1 KNRLHFKKT
10 KIQIDR
16 YLPMWLRKFSLI
28 QRLGIIVAL
37 ITLLFVL
44 LTAVVLNRHYEALKQ
59 KSYDENQHLVEVVHT
74 MLSSFAART
83 DVDEATAKQQ
93 ALEAV
98 KALRYDGSNYF
109 WIQDQTPSMVMHP
122 IKPALDGQ
130 DLRTFKDGN
139 GKAFF
144 IELAQKV
151 KSKGEGFVDYVWPLP
166 GEESPTDKISYVKEF
181 KPWGWTVGSGIYLT
195 NLEKEFAHLR
205 NVITVFCLVSI
216 VLVVVLVYVIGGSIV
231 KPVQEVSERMKDISQ
246 GEGDLTRSLPETG
259 QDEVTRLARYFNEYT
274 KKMRHSLLGIREN
287 INSLTQQAE
296 LVETSSKNS
305 NAQAQTQN
313 ENMLQVAAAMEEMT
327 TQINEVS
334 NNADSA
340 EKSTSSARGNVQN
353 GASVVDSTVND
364 IRSLTSDIESV
375 SSAVTEL
382 AAQTESIGAVL
393 DVIRGI
399 AEQTNLLALNAA
411 IEAARAGEQGRGFAV
426 VADEVRTLAS
436 RTGQSTDEIQAMI
449 EELQS
454 NAKSAVDAVK
464 VSQSA
469 STKTVD
475 NAIQANQNLQ
485 EADRLMTEIADM
497 SSEIARATEQQAEA
511 ATEANMR
518 INALSGA
525 ADSSLRTA
533 DELAAASQALR
544 ASCIA
549 IMDIANR
556 FKL

>member
-1 KNRLHFKKT
+1 
-10 KIQIDR
+10 
-16 YLPMWLRKFSLI
+16 MWLRKFSLI
-28 QRLGIIVAL
+28 QRLGIIAAL

-44 LTAVVLNRHYEALKQ
+44 LTALVLNRHYEALKQ

-74 MLSSFAART
+74 LLGSFAKRE
-83 DVDEATAKQQ
+83 DVDEATAKQL

-98 KALRYDGSNYF
+98 KALRYDGNNYF
-109 WIQDQTPSMVMHP
+109 WIQDETPAMVMHP
-122 IKPALDGQ
+122 MKPALDGK

-144 IELAQKV
+144 IEMAQKV
-151 KSKGEGFVDYVWPLP
+151 KAKGEGFVDYVWPLP
-166 GEESPTDKISYVKEF
+166 GEEAPTDKISYVKAF

-195 NLEKEFAHLR
+195 NLEEEYAHLR
-205 NVITVFCLVSI
+205 NVIVVFCVVS
-216 VLVVVLVYVIGGSIV
+216 VVLVILLIYVIGGSIV

-274 KKMRHSLLGIREN
+274 EKMRQSLLGIREN

-340 EKSTSSARGNVQN
+340 EKGTSSARSNVQH
-353 GASVVDSTVND
+353 GASVVDSTVQD

-375 SSAVTEL
+375 SNVVTEL
-382 AAQTESIGAVL
+382 AAQTDSIGAVL

-449 EELQS
+449 EKLQS
-454 NAKSAVDAVK
+454 NAKNAVDAVK
-464 VSQSA
+464 VSQAA
-469 STKTVD
+469 SSKTVD

-485 EADRLMTEIADM
+485 EADRLMTEIADK

-544 ASCIA
+544 SSCLA
-549 IMDIANR
+549 IMEIANR

>member
-1 KNRLHFKKT
+1 
-10 KIQIDR
+10 
-16 YLPMWLRKFSLI
+16 MWLRKFSLI
-28 QRLGIIVAL
+28 QRLGIIAAL

-44 LTAVVLNRHYEALKQ
+44 LTALVLNRHYEALKQ

-74 MLSSFAART
+74 LLGSFAKRE
-83 DVDEATAKQQ
+83 DVDEATAKQL

-98 KALRYDGSNYF
+98 KALRYDGNNYF
-109 WIQDQTPSMVMHP
+109 WIQDETPAMVMHP
-122 IKPALDGQ
+122 MKPALDGK

-144 IELAQKV
+144 IEMAQKV
-151 KSKGEGFVDYVWPLP
+151 KAKGEGFVDYVWPLP
-166 GEESPTDKISYVKEF
+166 GEEAPTDKISYVKAF

-195 NLEKEFAHLR
+195 NLEEEYAHLR
-205 NVITVFCLVSI
+205 NVIVVFCVVS
-216 VLVVVLVYVIGGSIV
+216 VVLVILLIYVIGGSIV

-246 GEGDLTRSLPETG
+246 GEGDLTHSLPETG

-274 KKMRHSLLGIREN
+274 EKMRQSLLGIREN

-340 EKSTSSARGNVQN
+340 EKGTSSARSNVQH
-353 GASVVDSTVND
+353 GTSVVDSTVQD

-375 SSAVTEL
+375 SNVVTEL
-382 AAQTESIGAVL
+382 AAQTDSIGAVL

-449 EELQS
+449 EKLQS
-454 NAKSAVDAVK
+454 NAKNAVDAVK
-464 VSQSA
+464 VSQAA
-469 STKTVD
+469 SSKTVD

-485 EADRLMTEIADM
+485 EADRLMTEIADK

-544 ASCIA
+544 SSCLA
-549 IMDIANR
+549 IMEIANR

>member
-1 KNRLHFKKT
+1 
-10 KIQIDR
+10 
-16 YLPMWLRKFSLI
+16 MWLRKFSLI
-28 QRLGIIVAL
+28 QRLGIIAAL

-44 LTAVVLNRHYEALKQ
+44 LTALVLNRHYEALKQ

-74 MLSSFAART
+74 LLGSFAKRE
-83 DVDEATAKQQ
+83 DVDEATAKQL

-98 KALRYDGSNYF
+98 KALRYDGNNYF
-109 WIQDQTPSMVMHP
+109 WIQDETPAMVMHP
-122 IKPALDGQ
+122 MKPALDGK

-144 IELAQKV
+144 IEMAQKV
-151 KSKGEGFVDYVWPLP
+151 KAKGEGFVDYVWPLP
-166 GEESPTDKISYVKEF
+166 GEEAPTDKISYVKAF

-195 NLEKEFAHLR
+195 NLEEEYAHLR
-205 NVITVFCLVSI
+205 NVIVVFCVVS
-216 VLVVVLVYVIGGSIV
+216 VVLVILLIYVIGGSIV
-231 KPVQEVSERMKDISQ
+231 KPVQEVSERMKGISQ

-274 KKMRHSLLGIREN
+274 EKMRQSLLGIREN

-340 EKSTSSARGNVQN
+340 EKGTSSARSNVQH
-353 GASVVDSTVND
+353 GASVVDSTVQD

-375 SSAVTEL
+375 SNVVTEL
-382 AAQTESIGAVL
+382 AAQTDSIGAVL

-449 EELQS
+449 EKLQS
-454 NAKSAVDAVK
+454 NAKNAVDAVK
-464 VSQSA
+464 VSQAA
-469 STKTVD
+469 SSKTVD

-485 EADRLMTEIADM
+485 EADRLMTEIADK

-544 ASCIA
+544 SSCLA
-549 IMDIANR
+549 IMEIANR

>member
-1 KNRLHFKKT
+1 
-10 KIQIDR
+10 
-16 YLPMWLRKFSLI
+16 MWLRKFSLI
-28 QRLGIIVAL
+28 QRLGIIAAL

-44 LTAVVLNRHYEALKQ
+44 LTALVLNRHYEALKQ

-74 MLSSFAART
+74 LLGSFSKRE
-83 DVDEATAKQQ
+83 DVDEATAKQL

-98 KALRYDGSNYF
+98 KALRYDGNNYF
-109 WIQDQTPSMVMHP
+109 WIQDETPAMVMHP
-122 IKPALDGQ
+122 MKPALDGK

-144 IELAQKV
+144 IEMAQKV
-151 KSKGEGFVDYVWPLP
+151 KAKGEGFVDYVWPLP
-166 GEESPTDKISYVKEF
+166 GEEAPTDKISYVKAF

-195 NLEKEFAHLR
+195 NLEEEYAHLR
-205 NVITVFCLVSI
+205 NVIVVFCVVS
-216 VLVVVLVYVIGGSIV
+216 VVLVILLIYVIGGSIV

-274 KKMRHSLLGIREN
+274 EKMRQSLLGIREN

-296 LVETSSKNS
+296 LVETSSKDS

-340 EKSTSSARGNVQN
+340 EKGTSSARSNVQH
-353 GASVVDSTVND
+353 GASVVDSTVQD

-375 SSAVTEL
+375 SNVVTEL
-382 AAQTESIGAVL
+382 AAQTDSIGAVL

-449 EELQS
+449 EKLQS
-454 NAKSAVDAVK
+454 NAKNAVDAVK
-464 VSQSA
+464 VSQAA
-469 STKTVD
+469 SSKTVD

-485 EADRLMTEIADM
+485 EADRLMTEIADK

-544 ASCIA
+544 SSCLA
-549 IMDIANR
+549 IMEIANR

>member
-1 KNRLHFKKT
+1 
-10 KIQIDR
+10 
-16 YLPMWLRKFSLI
+16 MWLRKFSLI
-28 QRLGIIVAL
+28 QRLGIIAAL

-44 LTAVVLNRHYEALKQ
+44 LTALVLNRHYEALKQ

-74 MLSSFAART
+74 LLGSFAKRE
-83 DVDEATAKQQ
+83 DVDEATAKQL

-98 KALRYDGSNYF
+98 KALRYDGNNYF
-109 WIQDQTPSMVMHP
+109 WIQDETPAMVMHP
-122 IKPALDGQ
+122 MKPALDGK

-139 GKAFF
+139 GRAFF
-144 IELAQKV
+144 LEMAQKV
-151 KSKGEGFVDYVWPLP
+151 KAKGAGFVDYVWPLP
-166 GEESPTDKISYVKEF
+166 GEEAPTDKISYVKAF

-195 NLEKEFAHLR
+195 NLEEEYAHLR
-205 NVITVFCLVSI
+205 NVIVVFCVVS
-216 VLVVVLVYVIGGSIV
+216 VVLVILLIYVIGGSIV

-274 KKMRHSLLGIREN
+274 EKMRQSLLGIREN

-340 EKSTSSARGNVQN
+340 EKGTSSARSNVQH
-353 GASVVDSTVND
+353 GASVVDSTVQD

-375 SSAVTEL
+375 SNVVTEL
-382 AAQTESIGAVL
+382 AAQTDSIGAVL

-449 EELQS
+449 EKLQS
-454 NAKSAVDAVK
+454 NAKNAVDAVK
-464 VSQSA
+464 VSQAA
-469 STKTVD
+469 SSKTVD

-485 EADRLMTEIADM
+485 EADRLMTEIADK

-544 ASCIA
+544 SSCLA
-549 IMDIANR
+549 IMEIANR

>member
-1 KNRLHFKKT
+1 
-10 KIQIDR
+10 
-16 YLPMWLRKFSLI
+16 MWLRKFSLI

-83 DVDEATAKQQ
+83 DVDEATAKRQ

-166 GEESPTDKISYVKEF
+166 GEETPTDKISYVKEF

-449 EELQS
+449 EKLQS

-464 VSQSA
+464 VSQLA

-544 ASCIA
+544 ASCLA

>member
-1 KNRLHFKKT
+1 
-10 KIQIDR
+10 
-16 YLPMWLRKFSLI
+16 MWLRKFSLI

-37 ITLLFVL
+37 ITLLFLL

-74 MLSSFAART
+74 MLASFEARS

-93 ALEAV
+93 ALAAV
-98 KALRYDGSNYF
+98 KKLRYDGSNYF

-122 IKPALDGQ
+122 IKPALDGK

-144 IELAQKV
+144 IEMAQKV
-151 KSKGEGFVDYVWPLP
+151 KAQGDGFVDYVWPLP
-166 GEESPTDKISYVKEF
+166 GEETPTDKISYVKEF

-195 NLEKEFAHLR
+195 NLEEEFAHLR
-205 NVITVFCLVSI
+205 NLILVFCLVSI
-216 VLVVVLVYVIGGSIV
+216 VLVVLLVYVIGGSIV

-274 KKMRHSLLGIREN
+274 DKMRQSLLGIREN
-287 INSLTQQAE
+287 ISSLTQQAE
-296 LVETSSKNS
+296 LVETSSQNS

-327 TQINEVS
+327 TQINDVS
-334 NNADSA
+334 SNADSA
-340 EKSTSSARGNVQN
+340 EKSTSRARGNVQN
-353 GASVVDSTVND
+353 GAAVVDSTVQD

-375 SSAVTEL
+375 STVVTEL
-382 AAQTESIGAVL
+382 AAQTDSIGAVL

-449 EELQS
+449 EKLQS
-454 NAKSAVDAVK
+454 NAKSAVDAVQI
-464 VSQSA
+464 SQSA

-511 ATEANMR
+511 ATEANVR

-525 ADSSLRTA
+525 ADSSLKTA
-533 DELAAASQALR
+533 DELAAASQALKS
-544 ASCIA
+544 SCLA

>member
-1 KNRLHFKKT
+1 
-10 KIQIDR
+10 
-16 YLPMWLRKFSLI
+16 MWLRKFSLI

-44 LTAVVLNRHYEALKQ
+44 LTAVVLNRHYEALKH
-59 KSYDENQHLVEVVHT
+59 KSYEENQHLVEVVHT

-83 DVDEATAKQQ
+83 DIDEATAKQQ
-93 ALEAV
+93 ALDAV

-109 WIQDQTPSMVMHP
+109 WIQDQTPTMVMHP

-144 IELAQKV
+144 IEMAQKV

-195 NLEKEFAHLR
+195 NLEQEFSHLR
-205 NVITVFCLVSI
+205 NLIVVFCVVSVI
-216 VLVVVLVYVIGGSIV
+216 LVVLLIYVIGGSIV

-274 KKMRHSLLGIREN
+274 EKMRQSLLGIREN

-340 EKSTSSARGNVQN
+340 EKSTSSARGNVQH
-353 GASVVDSTVND
+353 GASVVDSTVKD

-449 EELQS
+449 EKLQN
-454 NAKSAVDAVK
+454 NAKNAVDAVK

-544 ASCIA
+544 ASCLA

>member
-1 KNRLHFKKT
+1 
-10 KIQIDR
+10 
-16 YLPMWLRKFSLI
+16 MWLRKFSLI

-44 LTAVVLNRHYEALKQ
+44 LTAVVLSRHYEALKQ

-144 IELAQKV
+144 IEMAQKV

-205 NVITVFCLVSI
+205 NVIAVFCLVSI

-449 EELQS
+449 EKLQS

-544 ASCIA
+544 ASCLA

>member
-1 KNRLHFKKT
+1 
-10 KIQIDR
+10 
-16 YLPMWLRKFSLI
+16 MWLRKFSLI
-28 QRLGIIVAL
+28 QRLGIIVGL
-37 ITLLFVL
+37 ITLLFIL

-74 MLSSFAART
+74 MLGSFEART

-122 IKPALDGQ
+122 IKPALDGK

-139 GKAFF
+139 GKTFF
-144 IELAQKV
+144 IEMAQKI
-151 KSKGEGFVDYVWPLP
+151 KANGDGFVDYVWPLP

-195 NLEKEFAHLR
+195 NLEKEFSHLR
-205 NVITVFCLVSI
+205 NLIVVFCLVSV

-231 KPVQEVSERMKDISQ
+231 KPVQEVTERMKDISQ
-246 GEGDLTRSLPETG
+246 GEGDLTRSLPESG
-259 QDEVTRLARYFNEYT
+259 QDEITRLARYFNEYT
-274 KKMRHSLLGIREN
+274 DKMRQSLLGIRDN
-287 INSLTQQAE
+287 ISSLTQQAE
-296 LVETSSKNS
+296 LVETSSQNS

-327 TQINEVS
+327 TQINDVS
-334 NNADSA
+334 SNADSA
-340 EKSTSSARGNVQN
+340 EKSTISARGNVQN
-353 GASVVDSTVND
+353 GAAVVDSTVKD

-375 SSAVTEL
+375 STVVTEL
-382 AAQTESIGAVL
+382 AAQTDSIGAVL

-449 EELQS
+449 EKLQS
-454 NAKSAVDAVK
+454 NARSAVDAVK
-464 VSQSA
+464 VSQTASA
-469 STKTVD
+469 QTVD

-525 ADSSLRTA
+525 ADSSLKTA
-533 DELAAASQALR
+533 DELAAASEALKR
-544 ASCIA
+544 SCLA

>member
-1 KNRLHFKKT
+1 
-10 KIQIDR
+10 
-16 YLPMWLRKFSLI
+16 MWLRKFSLI

-216 VLVVVLVYVIGGSIV
+216 VLVVMLVYVIGGSIV

-525 ADSSLRTA
+525 ANSSLRTA

-544 ASCIA
+544 ASCLA

>member
-1 KNRLHFKKT
+1 
-10 KIQIDR
+10 
-16 YLPMWLRKFSLI
+16 MWLRKFSLI

-44 LTAVVLNRHYEALKQ
+44 LTAVVLNRHYEALKH
-59 KSYDENQHLVEVVHT
+59 KSYEENQHLVEVVHT

-83 DVDEATAKQQ
+83 DINEATAKQQ
-93 ALEAV
+93 ALNAV

-109 WIQDQTPSMVMHP
+109 WIQDQTPTMVMHP

-144 IELAQKV
+144 IEMAQKV
-151 KSKGEGFVDYVWPLP
+151 KAQGDGFVDYVWPLP

-195 NLEKEFAHLR
+195 NLEEEFAHLR
-205 NVITVFCLVSI
+205 NLIVVFCVISVI
-216 VLVVVLVYVIGGSIV
+216 LVVLLIYVIGGSIV

-259 QDEVTRLARYFNEYT
+259 QDEVTQLARYFNEYT
-274 KKMRHSLLGIREN
+274 EKMRQSLLGIREN

-340 EKSTSSARGNVQN
+340 EKSTSSARSNVQN
-353 GASVVDSTVND
+353 GASVVDSTVKD

-382 AAQTESIGAVL
+382 AAQTDSIGAVL

-449 EELQS
+449 EKLQS

-475 NAIQANQNLQ
+475 TAIQANQNLQ
-485 EADRLMTEIADM
+485 EADRLMTEIAGM

>member
-1 KNRLHFKKT
+1 
-10 KIQIDR
+10 
-16 YLPMWLRKFSLI
+16 MWLRKFSLI

-144 IELAQKV
+144 IEMAQKV

-205 NVITVFCLVSI
+205 NVIAVFCLVSI

-544 ASCIA
+544 ASCLA

>member
-1 KNRLHFKKT
+1 
-10 KIQIDR
+10 
-16 YLPMWLRKFSLI
+16 MWLRKFSLI

-144 IELAQKV
+144 IEMAQKV

-166 GEESPTDKISYVKEF
+166 GEETPTDKISYVKEF

-205 NVITVFCLVSI
+205 NVIAVFCLVSI

-436 RTGQSTDEIQAMI
+436 RTGQSTDEIQVMI
-449 EELQS
+449 EKLQS

-544 ASCIA
+544 ASCLA